1 MSDSITKLYYGKNI
15 DVTFDPKR
23 CIHAAE
29 CVNNLPEVFDTSRRP
44 WILTDNADAGEVAQV
59 VVRCPSGA
67 LHFIRKDGGKP
78 EAALEKSKV
87 MVMADG
93 PLYVRGKVTVMSG
106 DGKLLLEDTRVAL
119 CRCGESLNK
128 PLCDNSHLAV
138 GFEDAC
144 QFSNTVAPA
153 ETPMAA
159 GSGCLKIV
167 AYEKGPFYLEGDFE
181 IVGVDGDRLFR
192 GGKAYLC
199 RCGGSH
205 NKPFCDGAHLS
216 KASASH
222 GN

>member
-59 VVRCPSGA
+59 VVRCPTGA

-93 PLYVRGKVTVMSG
+93 PPVRARQGHRHV
-106 DGKLLLEDTRVAL
+106 RRRQA
-119 CRCGESLNK
+119 
-128 PLCDNSHLAV
+128 
-138 GFEDAC
+138 
-144 QFSNTVAPA
+144 
-153 ETPMAA
+153 AA
-159 GSGCLKIV
+159 GG
-167 AYEKGPFYLEGDFE
+167 YP
-181 IVGVDGDRLFR
+181 
-192 GGKAYLC
+192 GGAVPL
-199 RCGGSH
+199 RRVVE
-205 NKPFCDGAHLS
+205 
-216 KASASH
+216 
-222 GN
+222 

>member
-1 MSDSITKLYYGKNI
+1 MSGLITKLYYGKNI

-23 CIHAAE
+23 CIQTAE

-44 WILTDNADAGEVAQV
+44 WILTDNADADRVAQV
-59 VVRCPSGA
+59 VMRCPTGA
-67 LHFIRKDGGKP
+67 LHFIRKDGGKAEVP
-78 EAALEKSKV
+78 WEKAMV

-93 PLYVRGKVTVMSG
+93 PLYVRGVVTVLSG
-106 DGKLLLEDTRVAL
+106 DGKVLLEDTRVAL

-153 ETPMAA
+153 ETPAMA

-167 AYEKGPFYLEGDFE
+167 AYEKGPFYLEGEFE
-181 IVGVDGDRLFR
+181 ILGVDGGRLFR

-199 RCGGSH
+199 RCGGSR
-205 NKPFCDGAHLS
+205 NKPFCDATHR
-216 KASASH
+216 KK
-222 GN
+222 